1 MKWFNTGFQGVR
13 YRKHPT
19 RKHGVRFDQYFAIRY
34 QYNGKRVEEGCGW
47 ASKGWSAQKAALML
61 AELKEA
67 QKTGSGPTSLAEKR
81 KARDQEAETKAV
93 SRMTVKTLFNNRYL
107 PQARQ
112 DKDRATCAREKSLF
126 NLWINPVLGNLPLS
140 EVAPIHLE
148 HVKRDMK
155 KANKSPRSIQ
165 YALALIRQIFN
176 FAARHGLYAGTNPV
190 HKVRGAK
197 LDNKRVR
204 FLTRGEAHE
213 LLGKL
218 KEKSHDVWAMALLSL
233 HCGLRAGEIYKLTWE
248 AVDID
253 KGLLLVKGKGNK
265 SRYAYMTQQVKDML
279 SDRPRT
285 DPEGLVFPDRK
296 GQLRSSTKGAPA
308 TFRRTVDELGLND
321 GVRDSRNR
329 VVFHT
334 LRHTYAS
341 WLVQQGED
349 LYVVRDRLGHSTL
362 AMTERYSH
370 LAPDSGKRTVE
381 KIENFFNR
389 SPENAEA
396 VKKT

>member
-19 RKHGVRFDQYFAIRY
+19 RKHGIRFDQYFSIRY
-34 QYNGKRVEEGCGW
+34 QYNGKRVEEGLGW
-47 ASKGWSAQKAALML
+47 ASDAALTL

-67 QKTGSGPTSLAEKR
+67 QKTGEGFTSLAEKR
-81 KARDQEAETKAV
+81 KARDVEAETKAI
-93 SRMTVKTLFNNRYL
+93 SRMTFKTLFNNRYL
-107 PQARQ
+107 PQALQ
-112 DKDRATCAREKSLF
+112 DKTPATCAREKSLF
-126 NLWINPVLGNLPLS
+126 NLWLEPVLGKLPLS

-148 HVKRDMK
+148 RIKKDMK
-155 KANKSPRSIQ
+155 QAKKAPRSIQ
-165 YALALIRQIFN
+165 YALALVRQVFN
-176 FAARHGLYAGTNPV
+176 FAARHGLFAGTNPV
-190 HKVRGAK
+190 HKVRGLK

-204 FLTRGEAHE
+204 FLTREEAQA
-213 LLGKL
+213 LLDKL
-218 KEKSHDVWAMALLSL
+218 KEKSPEVWGMALLSL
-233 HCGLRAGEIYKLTWE
+233 HCGLRAGEIYRLTSE
-248 AVDID
+248 AMDLD
-253 KGLLLVKGKGNK
+253 KGLLFIKGKGNK
-265 SRYAYMTQQVKDML
+265 SRYAYTTREVRDML
-279 SDRPRT
+279 SNRPRT

-308 TFRRTVDELGLND
+308 TFRRVVDELGLNN
-321 GVRDSRNR
+321 GLKDSRNK

-349 LYVVRDRLGHSTL
+349 LYVVKDRLGHSTL

-370 LAPDSGKRTVE
+370 LAPDSGRRTVE

-389 SPENAEA
+389 SPEDAEE
-396 VKKT
+396 KETQQI